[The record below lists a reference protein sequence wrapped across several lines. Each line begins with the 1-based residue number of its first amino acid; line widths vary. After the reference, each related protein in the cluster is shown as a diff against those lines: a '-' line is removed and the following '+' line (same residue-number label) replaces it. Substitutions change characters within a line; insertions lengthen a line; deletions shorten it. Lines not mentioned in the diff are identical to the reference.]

1 MQGLGDDGKSL
12 GLVIVGINA
21 VRDLRD
27 ASEEAA
33 SRPGEERSRRQAGRQ
48 AGMGNVPKTR
58 RAMASPPFLKEQSG
72 ACRALSPSLP
82 LSPMVWAL
90 VNQAHFQS

>member
-1 MQGLGDDGKSL
+1 MARKLTARTGKVLEAMQGLGDDGKSL

-48 AGMGNVPKTR
+48 EWVTSPRPEGLWPHRPSSKSRVELAGR
-58 RAMASPPFLKEQSG
+58 
-72 ACRALSPSLP
+72 SLP
-82 LSPMVWAL
+82 PSP
-90 VNQAHFQS
+90 